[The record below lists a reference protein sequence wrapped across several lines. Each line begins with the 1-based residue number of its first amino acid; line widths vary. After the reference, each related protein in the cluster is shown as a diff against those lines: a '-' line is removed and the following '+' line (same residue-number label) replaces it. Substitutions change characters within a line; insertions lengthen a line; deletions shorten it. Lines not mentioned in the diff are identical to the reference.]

1 MKNVIS
7 IKKFKKEKIKKYII
21 YVLFIII
28 IFYIIYAIYLLI
40 KSPTDTFTVESGTL
54 TREET
59 ATGYIIREEK
69 VLKGENY
76 KNGITPIISEK
87 NRAAKNQT
95 VFRYMA
101 KDEENLKSKIQEVD
115 AKIQEA
121 LSKQSWLPSSDIK
134 NLEKQIDEKTKL
146 LNTETDLQKI
156 RESKKEISSII
167 LKKAKIIGELSNSGS
182 YIKSLTTER
191 EKYENEL
198 NSGSEY
204 IKAPVAGLV
213 SYRVDGLEN
222 TLTPECIE
230 NLTEKQLD
238 GLGIKAGKI
247 VPVSSESA
255 KIINNFNVY
264 IATILNSDIAKESN
278 VGDEVKITIST
289 GKQLNAKIQKKEE
302 QESGKTLIVF
312 KLNILTDEMIQ
323 YRKVSFNI
331 TWWSKSG
338 LKIPNDAIVSG
349 ENDVK
354 YVVKEKAGSYSNIYI
369 KVLKQNDKYS
379 IVENY
384 STEELN
390 KIGINVNSYSKL
402 SQYDMIL
409 MYPNKR
415 F

>member
-7 IKKFKKEKIKKYII
+7 IKNFKKEKIKKYII
-21 YVLFIII
+21 YALFIII

-59 ATGYIIREEK
+59 ATGYIIREET

-349 ENDVK
+349 ENDIK

-384 STEELN
+384 STEDLN

-409 MYPNKR
+409 MYPNK
-415 F
+415 

>member
-59 ATGYIIREEK
+59 ATGYIIREET

-76 KNGITPIISEK
+76 KNGITTIISEK

-379 IVENY
+379 IVEND
-384 STEELN
+384 STEDLN

>member
-7 IKKFKKEKIKKYII
+7 IKNFKKEKIKKYII
-21 YVLFIII
+21 YALFIII

-59 ATGYIIREEK
+59 ATGYIIREET

-349 ENDVK
+349 ENDIK

-384 STEELN
+384 STEDLN

>member
-7 IKKFKKEKIKKYII
+7 IKNFKKEKIKKYII
-21 YVLFIII
+21 YALFIII

-59 ATGYIIREEK
+59 ATGYIIREET

-384 STEELN
+384 STEDLN

>member
-7 IKKFKKEKIKKYII
+7 IKNFKKEKIKKYII
-21 YVLFIII
+21 YSLFIII

-384 STEELN
+384 STEDLN

>member
-7 IKKFKKEKIKKYII
+7 IKKFKKEKIKQYII

-59 ATGYIIREEK
+59 ATGYIIREET

-76 KNGITPIISEK
+76 KNGITTIISEK

-384 STEELN
+384 STEDLN

>member
-7 IKKFKKEKIKKYII
+7 IKNFKKEKIKKYII
-21 YVLFIII
+21 YALFIII

-59 ATGYIIREEK
+59 ATGYIIREET

-312 KLNILTDEMIQ
+312 NLNILTDEMIQ

-349 ENDVK
+349 ENDIK

-384 STEELN
+384 STEDLN

>member
-21 YVLFIII
+21 YALFIII

-59 ATGYIIREEK
+59 ATGYIIREET

-349 ENDVK
+349 ENDIK

-384 STEELN
+384 STEDLN